1 MEEQE
6 QKVEGKM
13 EEQEQRVQRME
24 EKMEEREQRV
34 GEVEERLMEVEKEMT
49 EMKTGC
55 VQAPVMRE
63 GELTKEENCLE
74 VLKPINS
81 FRTDI
86 LPTEL
91 TDEVDYI
98 QWLI

>member
-1 MEEQE
+1 
-6 QKVEGKM
+6 M

-74 VLKPINS
+74 VLKHINL
-81 FRTDI
+81 RTDI

-91 TDEVDYI
+91 PDEVDYI